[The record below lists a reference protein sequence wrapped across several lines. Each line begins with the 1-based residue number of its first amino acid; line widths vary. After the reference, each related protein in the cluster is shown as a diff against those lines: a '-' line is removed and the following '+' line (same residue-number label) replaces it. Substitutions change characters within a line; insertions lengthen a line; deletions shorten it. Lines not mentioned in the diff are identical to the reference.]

1 MQLQCFCPVLMC
13 THIVKAFV
21 KDDVPLPNGLQPLD
35 NVGAPKSRVPSR
47 EKKGSKMNPQSLKVE
62 ATLFCQQLCESSFK
76 ILLSSPTLKL
86 SMLGVCSCDPGHTRA
101 CRHPPVA
108 SLEGSSSLLR
118 HLPLAQNLQFCHVCA
133 SLLSQASLPY
143 SR

>member
-1 MQLQCFCPVLMC
+1 MC

-47 EKKGSKMNPQSLKVE
+47 EKKGSKMNPHFPQSGGNSL
-62 ATLFCQQLCESSFK
+62 CQQLCESSFK
-76 ILLSSPTLKL
+76 ILLSSPSLKM
-86 SMLGVCSCDPGHTRA
+86 SMLGVCSRDPEHSRA
-101 CRHPPVA
+101 CCHPPVA

-118 HLPLAQNLQFCHVCA
+118 HLPLAQNLQFRHVCA